1 MNLLGRGRR
10 STMVGVETGVFLY
23 GLDVDVDVA
32 FGTALPER
40 ICRFG
45 EPSAFVV
52 TGPTDW
58 ERPGR
63 EIRLCMYRKTI
74 VMDC

>member
-1 MNLLGRGRR
+1 
-10 STMVGVETGVFLY
+10 MVGVETGVFLC
-23 GLDVDVDVA
+23 GLEDEVDVA
-32 FGTALPER
+32 FGIALPER

-58 ERPGR
+58 ERPMR
-63 EIRLCMYRKTI
+63 NLFKTLWLKC
-74 VMDC
+74 DLTEDNYL

>member
-1 MNLLGRGRR
+1 
-10 STMVGVETGVFLY
+10 MVGVETGVFLY
-23 GLDVDVDVA
+23 GFEDDVDVA

-52 TGPTDW
+52 IGPTD
-58 ERPGR
+58 
-63 EIRLCMYRKTI
+63 
-74 VMDC
+74 

>member
-1 MNLLGRGRR
+1 
-10 STMVGVETGVFLY
+10 MVGVETGVFLN
-23 GLDVDVDVA
+23 GLVDDVDVP

-52 TGPTDW
+52 IGPTD
-58 ERPGR
+58 
-63 EIRLCMYRKTI
+63 
-74 VMDC
+74 